1 LTASLESSNNPSQI
15 DWRYFGAVSPVKS

>member
-1 LTASLESSNNPSQI
+1 VTASLESSNNPSQI